1 MQTEDFLKYSL
12 WAYIAFVNTISF
24 ALMGL
29 DKKKARD
36 QKYRIPEKTLF
47 IWVIVGGSL
56 GGFLGMKLFRH
67 KTQHLQFKYGFP
79 LILFVHLVF
88 IAVLGLGILP
98 PI

>member
-79 LILFVHLVF
+79 LILLVHLVF
-88 IAVLGLGILP
+88 IAALELGILP
-98 PI
+98 PT

>member
-12 WAYIAFVNTISF
+12 WAYIVFVNAISF

-29 DKKKARD
+29 DKKKARG

-47 IWVIVGGSL
+47 MWVIAGGSL

-79 LILFVHLVF
+79 LILLIHLVF
-88 IAVLGLGILP
+88 ITVLGLEMLSP
-98 PI
+98 T

>member
-12 WAYIAFVNTISF
+12 WAYIAFVNAISF

-29 DKKKARD
+29 DKKKARG

-47 IWVIVGGSL
+47 MWVIAGGSL

-79 LILFVHLVF
+79 FILLVHLVF
-88 IAVLGLGILP
+88 ITVLGLGMLP
-98 PI
+98 PT

>member
-79 LILFVHLVF
+79 LILLVHLVF
-88 IAVLGLGILP
+88 IAVLGLGILT

>member
-12 WAYIAFVNTISF
+12 WAYIAFVNAISF

-29 DKKKARD
+29 DKKKARG

-47 IWVIVGGSL
+47 MWVIAGGSL

-79 LILFVHLVF
+79 LILLIHLVF
-88 IAVLGLGILP
+88 ITVLGLEMLSP
-98 PI
+98 T